1 MNFLAPL
8 FFVGLLGIAVP
19 VLVHLIQRERR
30 NIVPFPSL
38 MFVRRIPYQSVER
51 RRIHN
56 WPLLLLRAAAIALLV
71 AAFARP
77 FFTQA
82 AVAAATEITGARE
95 VVLLL
100 DRSASM
106 GYGDHWARAQ
116 EEALN
121 VLDRLDNQDQVTLVL
136 FAAGAEERVR
146 ATPVKSAIAAAI
158 RDASVTSFGTRF
170 GPALRLAQS
179 VLTRSTL
186 PEKEVVL
193 VSDFQRNG
201 WERQEEIRLPEGA
214 VLTPISVAE
223 PDATSLSVTS
233 VSFDRETFSGQERVT
248 ITAGIAN
255 RSGAALTGVPVSLE
269 LDGRTINTQSV
280 DIGERASAS
289 VTFPQQTIAQ
299 PNIRGTVRAGDD
311 PLPADN
317 AFHFTLSPTRPV
329 SVLVI
334 EGEGGSREASLFL
347 STALAVNATPP
358 FRVDV
363 QRVPQVS
370 PASFEGRSVVVL
382 NDATSLSSVA
392 DQSLR
397 RFVEQGGGL
406 LIGLG
411 ANTPW
416 GGGGGPLLPG
426 SLGSAVTR
434 DLRGGSLGFLDTS
447 HPVLEP
453 FKDPR
458 NGTFTDVQ
466 IFRYRQVTPAE
477 TDRVLA
483 RYDDGAAALIERQV
497 GSGRVVAWTSTLDSR
512 WNTFPQRPMY
522 PIVMPALL
530 RYLAQFEQPD
540 AWYTVGRMLDITA
553 PVAAIVREGEAG
565 DTESARRATGVVL
578 SPSGRQVTLGEGGA
592 PSIELAEQG
601 FYSVR
606 MQGLGGDRPFAAAVN
621 LDPAESDLT
630 PVVPAEMVAAVTGV
644 STGEAVLGAT
654 LERPALTPADMERRQ
669 SIWWLLLVAGL
680 GLLLV
685 EAFVANRQSRR
696 MRRRPQ
702 AVEV

>member
-1 MNFLAPL
+1 MSFLAPL
-8 FFVGLLGIAVP
+8 FFVGLLAIAVP

-82 AVAAATEITGARE
+82 AVAAVTEVTGARE
-95 VVLLL
+95 VVLVL

-116 EEALN
+116 QAALD

-146 ATPVKSAIAAAI
+146 ATPVKSAIAAAV
-158 RDASVTSFGTRF
+158 RDATVSAFGTRF

-186 PEKEVVL
+186 PQKEVVL
-193 VSDFQRNG
+193 ISDFQRNG
-201 WERQEEIRLPEGA
+201 WERSEEIRLPEGA
-214 VLTPISVAE
+214 VLTPVSVA
-223 PDATSLSVTS
+223 DADAASLSVSS
-233 VSFDRETFSGQERVT
+233 VAFARESFSGQERVT
-248 ITAGIAN
+248 VTAGITN
-255 RSGAALTGVPVSLE
+255 RSGTDMTGVPVSFE
-269 LDGRTINTQSV
+269 LDGRMIDTQMV
-280 DIGERASAS
+280 TVGARASAS
-289 VTFPQQTIAQ
+289 VSFPQQTIAQ
-299 PNIRGTVRAGDD
+299 AYMRGTVRAGDD

-317 AFHFTLSPTRPV
+317 AFHFTLSPTHPV

-334 EGEGGSREASLFL
+334 EGQGAARDASLFL
-347 STALAVNATPP
+347 STALSVSSTPP
-358 FRVDV
+358 FVVDV
-363 QRVPQVS
+363 VRVPEVTA
-370 PASFEGRSVVVL
+370 ASFEGRSVVVL
-382 NDATSLSSVA
+382 NDSTSLSTVA
-392 DQSLR
+392 DQNLR

-406 LIGLG
+406 LVGLG
-411 ANTPW
+411 ANSPW

-426 SLGSAVTR
+426 ELGGAVTR
-434 DLRGGSLGFLDTS
+434 DLRGGSLGFVDTS

-458 NGTFTDVQ
+458 NGSFTDVQ
-466 IFRYRQVTPAE
+466 IFRYRRVTPGD

-483 RYDDGAAALIERQV
+483 RYDDGAAALVERHV
-497 GSGRVVAWTSTLDSR
+497 GSGRVLVWTSTLDSR

-540 AWYTVGRMLDITA
+540 AWYTVGRMLDIAA
-553 PVAAIVREGEAG
+553 PVAAIVRQGSAG
-565 DTESARRATGVVL
+565 DTETARRATGVVL
-578 SPSGRQVTLGEGGA
+578 SPSGRQTTLGEGGA
-592 PSIELAEQG
+592 PAVELTEQG

-606 MQGLGGDRPFAAAVN
+606 MQGLGNERPFAAAVN

-630 PVVPAEMVAAVTGV
+630 PLVPADMVAAVTGV

-654 LERPALTPADMERRQ
+654 LERPALTPADVERRQ

-680 GLLLV
+680 ALLLV
-685 EAFVANRQSRR
+685 ESLVANRQSRR
-696 MRRRPQ
+696 MRRPQ
-702 AVEV
+702 AAEV